1 MSTTA
6 YSQVARYLHWI
17 VAGLVALQF
26 VLAQWAESLEESNN
40 SLGQLAVLANH
51 KSVGMTIFMLALLRL
66 GWRLMHPAPPLVATM
81 PVWQQKS
88 AHIAHWL
95 FYVLLFALPFSGWL
109 MSSAT
114 AYSVSWF
121 NQFTFPDL
129 VAADPGTKEIFE
141 IVHESLAKSLFVLG
155 LGHIGAALWHHF
167 RDHDDTLR
175 RMLSPGAIGLAVALL
190 VAGIWQLT
198 AGGRQQA
205 EVVKDVIGADSI
217 VVSNQQMP
225 VSTLPMWAI
234 DYESS
239 TIEFTA
245 EQAGAPF
252 TGIFSSWRAD
262 IQFDPEQLDNSV
274 ASVTIELASVDT
286 KDTDRDETLAQ
297 AEWFAGGTARF
308 QASEFARLK
317 ANEYQAT
324 NATLAFSGLAH
335 PVVFTF
341 SQQSF
346 EDKDVLTGHARLDRL
361 ALGVGTG
368 DWSDTT
374 WVGGIVEVDIRVEA
388 AK

>member
-1 MSTTA
+1 MSAA

-17 VAGLVALQF
+17 VAGLVVLQF
-26 VLAQWAESLEESNN
+26 VLAQWAESLEDSND

-66 GWRLMHPAPPLVATM
+66 GWRLTHPAPSFAATM
-81 PVWQQKS
+81 PAWQQTS
-88 AHIAHWL
+88 ARVAHWL
-95 FYVLLFALPFSGWL
+95 FYALLFAIPFTGWL
-109 MSSAT
+109 MSSAS

-121 NQFTFPDL
+121 NLFTFPDL
-129 VAADPGTKEIFE
+129 VAADPETKETFE
-141 IVHESLAKSLFVLG
+141 MVHELLGKALFVLG
-155 LGHIGAALWHHF
+155 LGHIGAAFLHHF
-167 RDHDDTLR
+167 HDHDDTLR
-175 RMLSPGAIGLAVALL
+175 RMLSPGAIGLAVLLL
-190 VAGIWQLT
+190 VVGIWQLA
-198 AGGRQQA
+198 AGGRQRA
-205 EVVKDVIGADSI
+205 EVVKDVNGAQPI
-217 VVSNQQMP
+217 VFSNTQTP
-225 VSTLPMWAI
+225 VSTLPMWVI

-252 TGIFSSWRAD
+252 TGMFSSWHAD
-262 IQFDPEQLDNSV
+262 IQFDPKQLDNSV
-274 ASVTIELASVDT
+274 ARVTIELASVDT

-308 QASEFARLK
+308 KASEFARLK
-317 ANEYQAT
+317 ANEYKAT
-324 NATLAFSGLAH
+324 NATLAFAGLAH

-341 SQQSF
+341 SLENF
-346 EDKDVLTGHARLDRL
+346 EDKRVLTGHARLDRL

-368 DWSDTT
+368 DWRDTT